1 MYQRRGEVEPVA
13 SVGPGR
19 RVLRRSWWR
28 RGRRGLVP
36 GLVLAVVLGSCVV
49 DDSSADDGP
58 APVETTEQGQA
69 DTEEPGSVEFSSW
82 AEDSFEENA
91 YSEVVDLFTTDT
103 GIPVEMDLTV
113 NEIPLEDLGR

>member
-58 APVETTEQGQA
+58 PVETTEQGQA

>member
-1 MYQRRGEVEPVA
+1 MTDHRSGGGSMKAACFP
-13 SVGPGR
+13 GP
-19 RVLRRSWWR
+19 L
-28 RGRRGLVP
+28 RRGLVP